1 LEKDLDMK
9 VKEKCPRGS
18 PRSKWEEQARNGVT
32 QRERKPWKRVVEKL
46 WEDVDRWRGLVIK

>member
-1 LEKDLDMK
+1 MK